1 MQKIVLLCFFFLVL
15 GPLLFALDGKVE
27 DVRGVH
33 SKLERNKQISALQK
47 GLVLYE
53 NDTVRNGDATISK
66 LSLAMQKPKAI
77 GITVFPE
84 STFHVQEKFVKA
96 DDKPWHLK
104 LFSGFLRVHVR
115 EKMNDQGSASFVI
128 ETPDTVIGVRGTDF
142 TCERVLE
149 NDVSRTEKLLGE
161 EKDKWDDTKKWR
173 DAVCVLSGVVYLSLK
188 GTEHILKAG
197 QCRIRGQIVPMVP
210 AKFEKVLDHYE
221 DSIAGGDIPG
231 LGDDEIK
238 SIEIPK
244 DPTEENENLHRDREK
259 DQRRIPSESSGP
271 VLF

>member
-84 STFHVQEKFVKA
+84 STFHVQEKFVKVG
-96 DDKPWHLK
+96 DKPWHLK

-115 EKMNDQGSASFVI
+115 EKMKGTSFVI
-128 ETPDTVIGVRGTDF
+128 ETPDTVIGVRGTAF
-142 TCERVLE
+142 TCERALE
-149 NDVSRTEKLLGE
+149 DVVSITDSLLRPLLESSPIQGE
-161 EKDKWDDTKKWR
+161 EKDKR
-173 DAVCVLSGVVYLSLK
+173 
-188 GTEHILKAG
+188 
-197 QCRIRGQIVPMVP
+197 
-210 AKFEKVLDHYE
+210 
-221 DSIAGGDIPG
+221 
-231 LGDDEIK
+231 
-238 SIEIPK
+238 
-244 DPTEENENLHRDREK
+244 RDR
-259 DQRRIPSESSGP
+259 
-271 VLF
+271 